1 MPSITPPFAMPF
13 DVALDWCDSGWSIR
27 REPWKLTSAIPGQV
41 AGPDDKPLVW
51 ISGEPSGNPGLYRYR
66 ADDGSGLVKG
76 TVGTDTS
83 TGRLTKAD
91 VEAEDWTT
99 LAPDGTSSNEA
110 HTNPNGGLTEGP
122 AGASGGAGGGMPGS
136 GGAGGGGFSGSS
148 GGGGSGGGGG
158 TGGGEPGGGGADP
171 ASISITASRT
181 SGDTCVALN
190 EDGSPSGAPIDDTFT
205 GTVAITD
212 PLNGTWSVSVFAGSP
227 GGPELLIHPL
237 MVPGSYT
244 ADFSFARSALAGT
257 TFSVW
262 AVAHSFGASPPRA
275 DLNGNT
281 TVDMRP
287 NCGAPPEC
295 PEVTG
300 SISPADQTVGAGSD
314 VSWTASGGTTGD
326 HTFSYAWTK
335 VGGDGTVLSTSALL
349 GLSNVQPGDAGGYN
363 CRITSD
369 CGSYTDVGV
378 SLIVE

>member
-1 MPSITPPFAMPF
+1 MPSITPPFAMDF
-13 DVALDWCDSGWSIR
+13 ETALVWCDFGWSIR

-148 GGGGSGGGGG
+148 GGGGGGG
-158 TGGGEPGGGGADP
+158 TGGGGGEPGGGGADP

-190 EDGSPSGAPIDDTFT
+190 EDGSPSGAPIDDSFS
-205 GTVAITD
+205 VSIAITD
-212 PLNGTWSVSVFAGSP
+212 PLGGTWSVSVYAGSP
-227 GGPELLIHPL
+227 TGPELLGHPL
-237 MVPGSYT
+237 LGAGDYT
-244 ADFSFARSALAGT
+244 RDYTFSRSALAGT
-257 TFSVW
+257 TFGVW
-262 AVAHSFGASPPRA
+262 VVAHCFGASPRPDITA
-275 DLNGNT
+275 T
-281 TVDMRP
+281 TSVDMRP
-287 NCGAPPEC
+287 NCDAPPEC

-300 SISPADQTVGAGSD
+300 SISPGDQTSSIGGA
-314 VSWTASGGTTGD
+314 VSWVASGATSGD
-326 HTFSYAWTK
+326 HTFAYAWRK
-335 VGGDGTVLSTSALL
+335 VGGDGSVLSTSASF
-349 GLSNVQPGDAGGYN
+349 GISPVSSDDAGGYE
-363 CRITSD
+363 CTITSD
-369 CGSYTDVGV
+369 CGSSTVVGV
-378 SLIVE
+378 TLLVE